1 MTNVIGLLLI
11 MLVPAGAWA
20 QSGPLASTASCN
32 PTPIG
37 ERLSVVGPMVGSRP
51 AWMVGSDQTF
61 GSANPVKTLW
71 VLAQSKQ
78 RLRITGRLLNG
89 SATAQFRHGSG
100 PLTRDL
106 VVEDLARSS
115 VVPGGATP
123 EMLREYA
130 FIMSHV
136 FYPVPGCWEFTVAIG
151 DAKHT
156 IVRTIGTSTPP

>member
-1 MTNVIGLLLI
+1 MGAVRATGLYRVVQSHTDWRALVGCWTNGRQ
-11 MLVPAGAWA
+11 P
-20 QSGPLASTASCN
+20 S
-32 PTPIG
+32 
-37 ERLSVVGPMVGSRP
+37 RLDGRVGPDVWVRQSSQDS
-51 AWMVGSDQTF
+51 V
-61 GSANPVKTLW
+61 

>member
-71 VLAQSKQ
+71 FWRNPSSGYVSPDGCSTAAPPPSFDTGQVRLLETSSSRIWRAARWSPAAR
-78 RLRITGRLLNG
+78 RLRCFVSMPSSCRTSSIRFPDAGSSPWR
-89 SATAQFRHGSG
+89 SATRN
-100 PLTRDL
+100 TRSF
-106 VVEDLARSS
+106 AR
-115 VVPGGATP
+115 
-123 EMLREYA
+123 
-130 FIMSHV
+130 
-136 FYPVPGCWEFTVAIG
+136 
-151 DAKHT
+151 
-156 IVRTIGTSTPP
+156 